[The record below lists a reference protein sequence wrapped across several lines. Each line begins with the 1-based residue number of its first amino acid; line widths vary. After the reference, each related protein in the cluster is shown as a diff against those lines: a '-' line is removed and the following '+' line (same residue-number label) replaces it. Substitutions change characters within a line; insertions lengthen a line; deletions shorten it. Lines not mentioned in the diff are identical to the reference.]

1 MGFKENLRFIRQAE
15 GYTQQTLAEAMGV
28 SRPTVT
34 QWESGWSEPRMGTI
48 KQIAATLNVSVADLI
63 SDTLPDVETIPPS
76 TREEKRLL
84 SMFRRLDDVKR
95 AQVMGYVEG
104 MVSSDEN
111 LRQPGDSAPLQT
123 A

>member
-84 SMFRRLDDVKR
+84 SMFRRLDRSLFSGRCEKGPGHGLRGGDGLKR
-95 AQVMGYVEG
+95 
-104 MVSSDEN
+104 
-111 LRQPGDSAPLQT
+111 
-123 A
+123 